1 MGGASVDD
9 AFVAWC
15 ESKGC
20 RLDGVE
26 LRVSPRDPKEFTTE
40 GGEAIGS
47 ADGAARGR
55 GVFASRDFAK
65 GDRVLTVPYAACL
78 GTAGL
83 KCGAGSGASPP
94 FEGASPAE
102 CLAWTLL
109 AARADDGDAWAPYLS
124 ALPSAID
131 SPTSGSWDRKE
142 VAELQIGEAVF
153 KTAVCLAKDA
163 KAARAIAGGAG
174 LPGDA
179 PPGEDDAA
187 RDARVAREWAWALSC
202 VRSRAV
208 ELTPEGGG
216 SPQSLLVP
224 FVDMLNHVHVD
235 PRVSWTSVP
244 GDGDGDAGAAV
255 ALVAER
261 DVSAGDELTISY
273 AAGASSDAFALYM
286 GFLGGH
292 NQWDSVEL
300 FKSLRAAA
308 AWYANTF
315 KSETGET
322 VVDVAKAQAV
332 ADAFERRAGPGIELR
347 LGWGGRV
354 SDALVDMLV
363 YFNRQVMPDE
373 EPGKMAA
380 HAVKVRCSELLT
392 AFATTPEQ
400 DLDLLERGEGTHRFK
415 LAVEYRLRKKAI
427 LQHFMES

>member
-1 MGGASVDD
+1 MGDASVDD

-20 RLDGVE
+20 CLDGVE
-26 LRVSPRDPKEFTTE
+26 LRESPYETEFNAG
-40 GGEAIGS
+40 GGEAIGT

-109 AARADDGDAWAPYLS
+109 AARADDNDAWAPYRA
-124 ALPSAID
+124 ALPSTID
-131 SPTSGSWDRKE
+131 APTSGSWERKE
-142 VAELQIGEAVF
+142 VAELQIGEGIF
-153 KTAVCLAKDA
+153 QTAVCLAKDA

-224 FVDMLNHVHVD
+224 FVDMLNHVHED
-235 PRVSWTSVP
+235 PLVSWTSVP

-255 ALVAER
+255 ALVAEQHI
-261 DVSAGDELTISY
+261 SAGDELTISY
-273 AAGASSDAFALYM
+273 ATGASSDAFALYM

-292 NQWDSVEL
+292 NRWDSVEL
-300 FKSLRAAA
+300 FKNLRAAA
-308 AWYANTF
+308 AWYADTF
-315 KSETGET
+315 KSESGET

-354 SDALVDMLV
+354 SDTLVDMLV
-363 YFNRQVMPDE
+363 YFNTQMMPDE

-392 AFATTPEQ
+392 AFPTTAEQ
-400 DLDLLERGEGTHRFK
+400 DIELLERGEGTNRFK
-415 LAVEYRLRKKAI
+415 LAVEYRVWKKAI
-427 LQHFMES
+427 LSHFLES